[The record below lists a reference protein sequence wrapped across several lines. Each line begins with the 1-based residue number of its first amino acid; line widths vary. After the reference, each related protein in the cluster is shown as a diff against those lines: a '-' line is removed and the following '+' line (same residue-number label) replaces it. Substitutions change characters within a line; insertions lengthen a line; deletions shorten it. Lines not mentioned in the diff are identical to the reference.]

1 MKSLSLKNKII
12 TLFGISLII
21 TIVTAYFSVKY
32 VIGNYINNSYDS
44 RMASNV
50 SLISSEI
57 KQSLERDISVIES
70 LDFGVIG
77 IRDTKQKLGY
87 EQVVKLINK
96 TALSDQGSL
105 DKEQAQYYIDLA
117 RDHQEGI
124 KVTQIFSENGQA
136 KVIVSKKKNGVVDFF
151 TIDLGLIGELIQR
164 YSVPGVYFELL
175 DQQDNSIYSTGKL
188 NLELKQTDVVTV
200 ADSNWYL
207 RSYIDTGYIKNIID
221 NINQDITKYMS
232 LCAFIMLAFSLIILN
247 VQLDPL
253 TKLKTLVESLAGSD
267 ADLTQRI
274 NLSRQDEIGDISKS
288 VNSFID
294 NLQALFQNISRSNQ
308 ALNDAREELD
318 VQIGRNVSTVASYNT
333 QNESLSDAINDI
345 RQSSLDI
352 QQQTHQAMDLAEQ
365 VNLQVSEAAEKGG
378 IAENTVLMLGENTAQ
393 ISSSIGVMDTVS
405 QGISNILSSIQKIA
419 DQTDLLA
426 LNASIEAA
434 RAGESGRGFAVVAE
448 EVRVLASKTRSSTIE
463 IDQFLVQFS
472 NSSEQIIGQMSQVL
486 ESSELSRNSTLE
498 VINQIQLI
506 EKAVGEINTINS
518 SISKASDIQCSMM
531 KKLNSEIE
539 LSNSLSDEITHSAN
553 AIVSVHGDISR
564 VSTALTKDVAIFKV

>member
-333 QNESLSDAINDI
+333 QNESLSDAINDM

-378 IAENTVLMLGENTAQ
+378 IAENTVLTLGENTAQ

-405 QGISNILSSIQKIA
+405 QGISSILSSIQKIA

>member
-1 MKSLSLKNKII
+1 M
-12 TLFGISLII
+12 
-21 TIVTAYFSVKY
+21 
-32 VIGNYINNSYDS
+32 
-44 RMASNV
+44 
-50 SLISSEI
+50 
-57 KQSLERDISVIES
+57 
-70 LDFGVIG
+70 
-77 IRDTKQKLGY
+77 
-87 EQVVKLINK
+87 
-96 TALSDQGSL
+96 
-105 DKEQAQYYIDLA
+105 
-117 RDHQEGI
+117 
-124 KVTQIFSENGQA
+124 
-136 KVIVSKKKNGVVDFF
+136 
-151 TIDLGLIGELIQR
+151 
-164 YSVPGVYFELL
+164 
-175 DQQDNSIYSTGKL
+175 
-188 NLELKQTDVVTV
+188 
-200 ADSNWYL
+200 
-207 RSYIDTGYIKNIID
+207 
-221 NINQDITKYMS
+221 
-232 LCAFIMLAFSLIILN
+232 
-247 VQLDPL
+247 
-253 TKLKTLVESLAGSD
+253 
-267 ADLTQRI
+267 
-274 NLSRQDEIGDISKS
+274 
-288 VNSFID
+288 
-294 NLQALFQNISRSNQ
+294 
-308 ALNDAREELD
+308 
-318 VQIGRNVSTVASYNT
+318 QIGRNISTVASYNT
-333 QNESLSDAINDI
+333 QNESLSDAINDM

-352 QQQTHQAMDLAEQ
+352 QQQTHQAMVLAEQ

-378 IAENTVLMLGENTAQ
+378 IAENTVLTLGENTAQ
-393 ISSSIGVMDTVS
+393 ISASIGVMDTVS

>member
-124 KVTQIFSENGQA
+124 KVTQIFSESGQA

-232 LCAFIMLAFSLIILN
+232 LCAFIMLVFSLIILN

-318 VQIGRNVSTVASYNT
+318 VQIGRNISTVASYNT
-333 QNESLSDAINDI
+333 QNESLSDAINDM

-352 QQQTHQAMDLAEQ
+352 QQQTHQAMVLAEQ
-365 VNLQVSEAAEKGG
+365 VNLQVSGAAEKGG
-378 IAENTVLMLGENTAQ
+378 IAENTVLTLGENTAQ

-405 QGISNILSSIQKIA
+405 QGISSILNSIQKIA

-434 RAGESGRGFAVVAE
+434 RAGESARGLAVVAE
-448 EVRVLASKTRSSTIE
+448 EIRVLASKTRSSTIE

-564 VSTALTKDVAIFKV
+564 VSTALTEDVAIFKV